1 MRRLSIVSL
10 CPCVSVVGA
19 GCRGNDGSVQVAAQL
34 IDQHFCEPITVHW
47 APTQHSLTTQYNCTI
62 NTVRYNKYQNIGM
75 LLQERDDETAVSINI
90 LFIILLSKIKQFS
103 CVMCVLSCQKLK
115 YYAGRPPS
123 HSGSQQTDTFQI
135 MSKLFS
141 TYPDIFTK
149 FPEKK
154 ILVRCH

>member
-1 MRRLSIVSL
+1 
-10 CPCVSVVGA
+10 
-19 GCRGNDGSVQVAAQL
+19 
-34 IDQHFCEPITVHW
+34 
-47 APTQHSLTTQYNCTI
+47 
-62 NTVRYNKYQNIGM
+62 
-75 LLQERDDETAVSINI
+75 
-90 LFIILLSKIKQFS
+90 
-103 CVMCVLSCQKLK
+103 MCVLSCQKLK

-154 ILVRCH
+154 ILVRCNWQKLSHFKTFSYFNKKKRMQDTYLSALM